1 MKKIIFIFLS
11 IILVYSY
18 YSNRNTIQEI
28 ETINTKLASNDIR
41 VNNNINMDNF
51 KNIKI
56 GDNKAYVIS
65 NIGKPS
71 RIDYSEYNFK
81 WYVYN
86 EDLNKF
92 AMVGIEEDNVVA
104 LYSNGID
111 SNEIDIRLSYFNI
124 NNDEVRSFDKTYNI
138 CELEQ
143 FVYSLVNKYLEIIV
157 IKEEFNKIKNEKIK

>member
-28 ETINTKLASNDIR
+28 ETINTKLASNDTR

-71 RIDYSEYNFK
+71 RIIVST
-81 WYVYN
+81 
-86 EDLNKF
+86 
-92 AMVGIEEDNVVA
+92 I
-104 LYSNGID
+104 SNGMYIMM
-111 SNEIDIRLSYFNI
+111 I
-124 NNDEVRSFDKTYNI
+124 
-138 CELEQ
+138 
-143 FVYSLVNKYLEIIV
+143 
-157 IKEEFNKIKNEKIK
+157 

>member
-28 ETINTKLASNDIR
+28 ETINTKLASNDTR

-124 NNDEVRSFDKTYNI
+124 NNDSIKQLLIDYNTI
-138 CELEQ
+138 LIFFLHYDLISKHSYEKYQEQ
-143 FVYSLVNKYLEIIV
+143 KYII
-157 IKEEFNKIKNEKIK
+157 

>member
-56 GDNKAYVIS
+56 NYSS
-65 NIGKPS
+65 N
-71 RIDYSEYNFK
+71 
-81 WYVYN
+81 
-86 EDLNKF
+86 L
-92 AMVGIEEDNVVA
+92 
-104 LYSNGID
+104 
-111 SNEIDIRLSYFNI
+111 
-124 NNDEVRSFDKTYNI
+124 
-138 CELEQ
+138 
-143 FVYSLVNKYLEIIV
+143 
-157 IKEEFNKIKNEKIK
+157 